1 MALYLVLVVVVVVEE
16 RNFVVAADAV
26 VELAVAVE
34 QHIEV
39 EVLPLQLLSLE
50 EDSLVFAAVL

>member
-16 RNFVVAADAV
+16 RNIVVAADAV